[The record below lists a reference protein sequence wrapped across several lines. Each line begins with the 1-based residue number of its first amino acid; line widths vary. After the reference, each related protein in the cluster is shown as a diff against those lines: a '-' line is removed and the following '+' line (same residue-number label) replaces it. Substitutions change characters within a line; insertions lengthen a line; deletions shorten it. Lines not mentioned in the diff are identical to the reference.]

1 MLDKIL
7 DIYLSTCDVIM
18 KENIISAVE
27 NIFDE
32 YSNFNGGKK
41 LLDYLL
47 TEKTELFFNKLFE
60 EV

>member
-1 MLDKIL
+1 
-7 DIYLSTCDVIM
+7 M

-47 TEKTELFFNKLFE
+47 TEKTELFFNKLITIL
-60 EV
+60 

>member
-1 MLDKIL
+1 
-7 DIYLSTCDVIM
+7 M
-18 KENIISAVE
+18 KENILYAVE

-32 YSNFNGGKK
+32 SINFNGGKK

-47 TEKTELFFNKLFE
+47 TEKTELFFTKLFE